1 MQNLPCEMKMK
12 RKSGEEKTFL
22 LRRCVPED
30 VDTIV
35 ALQDE
40 VYDNIPNKEIFQKTT
55 ADEFAESIELDQCFC
70 FMDGDVM
77 AAFTLM
83 VSGRPGYRNYG
94 EYLGY
99 SPEQMAKT
107 VSMDTSF
114 VLPVYRGFGLQKY
127 FFELREQAAVDLLG
141 ATEALTTI
149 SPNNEYSLNNAY
161 KTGYEEIKRMSI
173 YGGLER
179 CILRKEF

>member
-1 MQNLPCEMKMK
+1 MQKLPCEIIMK
-12 RKSGEEKTFL
+12 RHNGEEKTFI

-30 VDTIV
+30 LDEIV

-40 VYDNIPNKEIFQKTT
+40 VYDYISDKKIFQKTE

-70 FMDGDVM
+70 FMDGNKM
-77 AAFTLM
+77 IAFTLM
-83 VSGRPGYRNYG
+83 VAARPGYRNYG
-94 EYLGY
+94 EYLDY
-99 SPEQMAKT
+99 TPEQLAKT

-114 VLPVYRGFGLQKY
+114 VLPEYRGFGLQQF
-127 FFELREQAAVDLLG
+127 FFELREQAATELLG

-149 SPNNEYSLNNAY
+149 APDNEYSLNNAY
-161 KTGYEEIKRMSI
+161 KTGYEEIRRMTI

-179 CILRKEF
+179 CILRKVF

>member
-1 MQNLPCEMKMK
+1 MQKLPCEMKMK
-12 RKSGEEKTFL
+12 KKGGEEKTFL

-30 VDTIV
+30 VDQIV
-35 ALQDE
+35 ALQDA
-40 VYDNIPNKEIFQKTT
+40 VYEQIPDKKIFQKTGKE
-55 ADEFAESIELDQCFC
+55 EFEESIELDQCFC

-94 EYLGY
+94 EYLEY
-99 SPEQMAKT
+99 TPKQIAKT

-114 VLPVYRGFGLQKY
+114 VLPEYRGYGLQKY
-127 FFELREQAAVDLLG
+127 FFDLREEAAKDLLG

-149 SPNNEYSLNNAY
+149 APDNEYSLNNAF
-161 KTGYEEIKRMSI
+161 KSGYEEVKRMTI

-179 CILRKEF
+179 CILRKVF